1 VETPQVAGMGR
12 ESTMGLID
20 RLVSAALPLTPKP
33 IVRYVAG
40 RYIAGDSV
48 DDAMRTV
55 QRLNDEG
62 ALGTVDA
69 LGEFVKSREIARFE
83 TDRSLLVIEQ
93 IRSRGVR
100 SGLSVKLT
108 SLGLDIDRQ
117 FCRDNL
123 LEILRLAEQLGVF
136 VRIDMENSPYTD
148 ATLELGAEMW
158 EKFPGRVGVVLQAYM
173 RRTLDDVRRHAPSG
187 ISFRLCKGIYAEPSD
202 IAFQERGEVQENYLA
217 AMRLMFEHGS
227 FVGLATHDDYLIE
240 SAKGYIT
247 AQGISDTGYEF
258 QMLLGVRESR
268 RRDLIAAGHRLRVY
282 VPFGEDWYGYSV
294 RRLRENPAIAGH
306 VFRSFFRRGG

>member
-1 VETPQVAGMGR
+1 MR
-12 ESTMGLID
+12 LID
-20 RLVSAALPLTPKP
+20 RLVSAALPLTPRP
-33 IVRYVAG
+33 IVRFVAG

-48 DDAMRTV
+48 DDALRTV

-69 LGEFVKSREIARFE
+69 LGEFVKSRDIARFE
-83 TDRSLLVIEQ
+83 TARSLLVIEQ
-93 IRSRGVR
+93 IRTTGVR
-100 SGLSVKLT
+100 SGISVKLT

-123 LEILRLAEQLGVF
+123 VEILRVAEQQGVF

-173 RRTLDDVRRHAPSG
+173 RRTLDDVRRLAPSG
-187 ISFRLCKGIYAEPSD
+187 ISFRLCKGIYAEPPD

-217 AMRLMFEHGS
+217 AMRLMFDHGS

-240 SAKGYIT
+240 SAERYIGER
-247 AQGISDTGYEF
+247 GIPKTEYEF
-258 QMLLGVRESR
+258 QMLLGVRDAR
-268 RRDLIAAGHRLRVY
+268 RRDLIAEGHRMRVY

-306 VFRSFFRRGG
+306 VFRAFFRRGG